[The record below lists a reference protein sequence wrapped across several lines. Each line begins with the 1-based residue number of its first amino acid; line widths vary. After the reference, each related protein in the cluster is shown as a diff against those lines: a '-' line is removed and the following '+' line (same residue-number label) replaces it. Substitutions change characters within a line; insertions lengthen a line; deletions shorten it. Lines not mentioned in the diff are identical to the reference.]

1 MLTRLAGFKPEY
13 QKAERMMRGFW
24 AIVYKEIL
32 QIRRDPSTRFVFVI
46 PAIQTIIFGFAI
58 DMDVQHIPTM
68 VYDMDRSVESRRLV
82 ESFANTNTFDV
93 IQEVA
98 GEPEIRRQI
107 VAGRAK
113 VGILVPPDYSAKL
126 LRGEQ
131 ATVQVLVDGSDSSVA
146 TNAVQTA
153 LGVGQVQSLIRAGIN
168 PSLRSLDVRPWV
180 LFNPNLDSS
189 HFYVPGIIGI
199 ILQVVTV
206 FLTAFAV
213 VRERE
218 RGTLEQLVVTP
229 VSKWALIIGK
239 LVPYSILGVAQ
250 TVFVLVLMRYLFGVP
265 VELGQPP
272 RLRLQR
278 FRAHRG
284 RHSVRGVGLR
294 GPGGTDQVHGAQ
306 SAQRVGPMAPAFATG
321 YLEWVM
327 GDQRWKSAR
336 HVFTEVDPTSDVLLA
351 RNPYSTEFSDRV
363 AFFKVDATTRK

>member
-1 MLTRLAGFKPEY
+1 
-13 QKAERMMRGFW
+13 MRGFW

-32 QIRRDPSTRFVFVI
+32 QIRRDPSTRFVFLV

-58 DMDVQHIPTM
+58 DMDVQHIPT
-68 VYDMDRSVESRRLV
+68 VVFDMDRSVESRRLID
-82 ESFANTNTFDV
+82 SFANTSTFDIV
-93 IQEVA
+93 QEVA

-107 VAGRAK
+107 VAGHAK

-153 LGVGQVQSLIRAGIN
+153 LGVGQVQSLIRAGIH
-168 PSLRSLDVRPWV
+168 PSHRSLDVRPWV
-180 LFNPNLDSS
+180 LYNPNLESS
-189 HFYVPGIIGI
+189 HFYVPGLIGI

-239 LVPYSILGVAQ
+239 LVPYSILGVVQ
-250 TVFVLVLMRYLFGVP
+250 TIFVLILMRYLFGVP
-265 VELGQPP
+265 VEGDVFLLLALSVLFLLPALSMGILVSTVSQTQSQAMQMGMLVMLPSILLSGFAFP
-272 RLRLQR
+272 RETMPFPIYIITFLIPVTYYVQI
-278 FRAHRG
+278 
-284 RHSVRGVGLR
+284 LR
-294 GPGGTDQVHGAQ
+294 GIILRGAGLWALWPQ
-306 SAQRVGPMAPAFATG
+306 TLVLVAFAVILVTVSSLRFQKRLG
-321 YLEWVM
+321 
-327 GDQRWKSAR
+327 
-336 HVFTEVDPTSDVLLA
+336 
-351 RNPYSTEFSDRV
+351 
-363 AFFKVDATTRK
+363 

>member
-1 MLTRLAGFKPEY
+1 
-13 QKAERMMRGFW
+13 MMRGFW

-126 LRGEQ
+126 LSGEQ

-153 LGVGQVQSLIRAGIN
+153 LGIGQIQSLIRAGIN

-265 VELGQPP
+265 VEGDVFLLLSLSVLFLLPALSMGILVSTVSQTQSQAMQMGMLIMLPSVLLSGFAFP
-272 RLRLQR
+272 RETMPFPIYMITFLIPVTYYVQI
-278 FRAHRG
+278 
-284 RHSVRGVGLR
+284 LR
-294 GPGGTDQVHGAQ
+294 GIILRGAGLWALWPQ
-306 SAQRVGPMAPAFATG
+306 TTALVIFAVI
-321 YLEWVM
+321 L
-327 GDQRWKSAR
+327 
-336 HVFTEVDPTSDVLLA
+336 
-351 RNPYSTEFSDRV
+351 V
-363 AFFKVDATTRK
+363 AVSSLRFQKRLG